1 VLIIKFYPLLLNSAL
16 LSHFNLT
23 LVNTLQENVRH
34 VEITTFEGFI
44 CNRSSHWF
52 AIRKIN
58 GLFWNLNSTLE
69 KPKQISH
76 FHLAAEIESLRNGG
90 FSVFCVTGNL
100 PPPCTNENELPTRGD
115 TRFWWKED
123 DLVKGTGSRG
133 YSNSW
138 ENLGNGMRLD
148 GKQASSPDVVN
159 LEGMTE
165 EEMIA
170 MAVAASIEQ
179 STEDVISQVKLGPE
193 PDPGQENAV
202 RIQFRFPNGRKVARR
217 FLKTEQVE
225 VLAAFVQEECPGKR
239 VEIKAGFPPKSLSPM
254 YKETLENAKV
264 IGEQII
270 CQFL

>member
-1 VLIIKFYPLLLNSAL
+1 
-16 LSHFNLT
+16 LT

-34 VEITTFEGFI
+34 VEITTFDGFI

-58 GLFWNLNSTLE
+58 GMFWNLNSTLE

-76 FHLAAEIESLRNGG
+76 FHLATEIESLRNGG
-90 FSVFCVTGNL
+90 FSVFCVTGSL
-100 PPPCTNENELPTRGD
+100 PPPCKNENELTTRGD
-115 TRFWWKED
+115 ARFWWKEE

-148 GKQASSPDVVN
+148 GKQASEPDVVD
-159 LEGMTE
+159 LQGMTE

-170 MAVAASIEQ
+170 MAVEASMQ
-179 STEDVISQVKLGPE
+179 QTEDTTIQAKVGPE
-193 PDPGQENAV
+193 PDLNQENAV
-202 RIQFRFPNGRKVARR
+202 RIQFRFPNGNKVARR
-217 FLKTEQVE
+217 FLKTEQVQ
-225 VLAAFVQEECPGKR
+225 VLAAFVQEQCDGKR

-254 YKETLENAKV
+254 YKETLENANL

-270 CQFL
+270 CQYL